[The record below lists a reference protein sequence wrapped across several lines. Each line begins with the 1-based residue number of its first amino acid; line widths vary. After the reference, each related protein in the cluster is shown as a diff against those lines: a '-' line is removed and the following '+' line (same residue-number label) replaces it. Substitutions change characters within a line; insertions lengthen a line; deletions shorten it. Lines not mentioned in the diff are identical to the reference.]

1 MAPVAASWAEAIGDN
16 TDTAKDR
23 IKIQSEVRDID
34 VPPVVGMRLGG
45 VTPARGPEA
54 SGWGNQILL

>member
-1 MAPVAASWAEAIGDN
+1 M
-16 TDTAKDR
+16 
-23 IKIQSEVRDID
+23 QSEARGIEVP
-34 VPPVVGMRLGG
+34 PPVVGMSLGG